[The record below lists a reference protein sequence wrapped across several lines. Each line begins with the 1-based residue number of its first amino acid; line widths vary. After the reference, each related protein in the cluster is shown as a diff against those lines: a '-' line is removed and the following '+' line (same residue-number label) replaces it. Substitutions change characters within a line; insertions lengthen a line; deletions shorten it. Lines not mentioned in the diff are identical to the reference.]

1 MRTQKNN
8 PQKKR
13 KRRHH
18 TSEVEGAHPSSLS
31 LRAYHAGVPP
41 PSYPQA
47 LLAPPAAARETEYDV
62 ILVGTGMVEA
72 ILAGALA
79 RVGKK
84 VLHLDQNDY
93 YGSNYAS
100 FPLKQFRQ
108 WTQNESAAP
117 RYFDE
122 DNDVDSKATK
132 VANPDSLPDN
142 VSDVPIQNSLRCNLL
157 HESFADD
164 AVREELLA
172 KSSSFSVD
180 INPRLV
186 LSSEALVET
195 LITSG
200 VGQYLEFTAIQHTYV
215 HLPSSPSSGSVEDTV
230 WEVPCSKKDVFQ
242 SKLLGMVEK
251 RQLMKFLQFVADYG
265 ETVILG
271 EDVGT
276 KNERSLALGR
286 ALKRPQNKTNQAG
299 DDGFTKIA
307 PYLDK
312 PFQELLEDHFKL
324 SAKLQQ
330 VVVYCVGLS
339 SFPATKNQISARD
352 GLAAV
357 YRYVASIGRYTST
370 AFLVP
375 LYGVSEIAQSF
386 CRLCAV
392 YGGIYVLRAP
402 IECFL
407 LDQEKNE
414 LVGIRASDGG
424 ILRSK
429 HVIVNGSY
437 VDSFSKR
444 EGQSGHERVSKTH
457 GQVLRGV
464 FLLNASLRREM
475 SRLMV
480 VIPPEDA
487 EFQNPFAIQV
497 VQLDGGAYA
506 CPRDY
511 FLVQVSMTLPSEWVD
526 DTERQQRLVL
536 AVIER
541 LVTSSIQEAKTKET
555 GEPTDGSSS
564 WNDLVLW
571 KVIYTMDHLASSSN
585 TTSSLAQKSPH
596 LPVNLWPCETRVDV
610 ETEVSSD
617 GTTTMPVNPLEI
629 HLESAS
635 ANARAIFEQLCPD
648 EEFLPKSASAEQ
660 AEKEALEDEHDAVL
674 KAAQALAE
682 QTTPSTAVEATE
694 KEEEKNEEAASDL
707 TASPASTSMETTATP
722 QDEHATDPSLSPTSQ
737 V

>member
-1 MRTQKNN
+1 MDQ
-8 PQKKR
+8 
-13 KRRHH
+13 
-18 TSEVEGAHPSSLS
+18 SLK
-31 LRAYHAGVPP
+31 
-41 PSYPQA
+41 
-47 LLAPPAAARETEYDV
+47 ETEYDV

-108 WTQNESAAP
+108 WMQNESAAP

-122 DNDVDSKATK
+122 DDDVSSK
-132 VANPDSLPDN
+132 VAKTISPEPLPDHVSN
-142 VSDVPIQNSLRCNLL
+142 VLIQNSLRCNLL

-164 AVREELLA
+164 AVKEELLA

-215 HLPSSPSSGSVEDTV
+215 HLPSSPSSDAAQDTV

-286 ALKRPQNKTNQAG
+286 ALKRPQNKMNQAG
-299 DDGFTKIA
+299 DDRFTKIA

-324 SAKLQQ
+324 STKLQQ

-402 IECFL
+402 IDSFL

-437 VDSFSKR
+437 VDSFSKK
-444 EGQSGHERVSKTH
+444 EGQNDHDRASKSH

-497 VQLDGGAYA
+497 VQLDSGAYA

-511 FLVQVSMTLPSEWVD
+511 FLVQVSMTLPSEWAD

-541 LVTSSIQEAKTKET
+541 LVTSSIEEAKAKEI
-555 GEPTDGSSS
+555 GEPTVAPSC

-571 KVIYTMDHLASSSN
+571 KVMYTMDHLASSSN

-596 LPVNLWPCETRVDV
+596 LPANLWPCETCVDV
-610 ETEVSSD
+610 ETEVSSSS
-617 GTTTMPVNPLEI
+617 TTLPVNPLEI

-648 EEFLPKSASAEQ
+648 DEFLPKSASAEQ

-682 QTTPSTAVEATE
+682 QTTLSATVEATE
-694 KEEEKNEEAASDL
+694 KEEKNEEATGGL
-707 TASPASTSMETTATP
+707 TASPAPISTEVASTT
-722 QDEHATDPSLSPTSQ
+722 QGKYVTDPSLSPTSQ